1 MERTDD
7 KACADH
13 PAQSSRKLITEKG
26 INVFVILCFKDHT
39 ADNGNTG
46 LIPVRY
52 DETGKFW
59 MMVSP
64 YSQEGRD
71 HRFRVAKEFTLP
83 KVDEEWADSRW
94 WVDLK
99 DSIKVGLGFL
109 AGGWALLWT
118 LTWAIGWIVRG
129 FLGIPMG
136 QDRGVEKG

>member
-1 MERTDD
+1 
-7 KACADH
+7 
-13 PAQSSRKLITEKG
+13 
-26 INVFVILCFKDHT
+26 
-39 ADNGNTG
+39 
-46 LIPVRY
+46 
-52 DETGKFW
+52 
-59 MMVSP
+59 VSP